1 MEIKNIIVI
10 LIILFCGKLFSQADT
25 SSANPNKLL
34 KNSKFFGIQI
44 EAVSAIAINEI
55 GISGDYDFYSSI
67 NKKYNFGLRI
77 STEYYKI
84 MDLDVGGGSTFGP
97 YWDFSLL
104 GRFSVRGN
112 FIWFSPL
119 LGITLHNNLEETKSD
134 SKLLMKLGI
143 EFKFNLY
150 KDNIG
155 LLLKFISGLAE
166 EKSGYGGIGL
176 SIGFYNN

>member
-1 MEIKNIIVI
+1 MKIKNIIVI
-10 LIILFCGKLFSQADT
+10 LIILFYGKSFSQTDT
-25 SSANPNKLL
+25 LSTDPNKLF
-34 KNSKFFGIQI
+34 KQSKFFGIQI

-55 GISGDYDFYSSI
+55 GISGDYDFYSST

-84 MDLDVGGGSTFGP
+84 MDLDVGGGSTYGP

-104 GRFSVRGN
+104 GQHSVRGN

-119 LGITLHNNLEETKSD
+119 LGITLHNNLEESKSD
-134 SKLLMKLGI
+134 SKILLKLGI

-150 KDNIG
+150 KNNIG

-166 EKSGYGGIGL
+166 EKAGYGGIGL
-176 SIGFYNN
+176 SIGFYDN